1 MEERVQKIM
10 SAAGIAARRKCEELI
25 RQGRVKVNGI
35 TIKLGDKAD
44 PEKDIISV
52 DDKIIR
58 PEKKVYLALNKPK
71 GYVTSLAEPGKRT
84 IKELIKIPQKVFPV
98 GRLDAD
104 AEGLLILTN
113 DGELAN
119 RIAHP
124 RFMTYKTYQVTL
136 DRPFT
141 DFGRLKRGIT
151 IEGRLVKIKYYKPI
165 KNGIEIT
172 IHEGRK
178 HIVKKIFEKIGYKVK
193 KLMRVQIANIKLGNL
208 GLGKTR
214 FLSREELNELRAIVH
229 VR

>member
-25 RQGRVKVNGI
+25 LQGRVKVNGM
-35 TIKLGDKAD
+35 TIKLGENAD

-52 DDKIIR
+52 DNRLIQ
-58 PEKKVYLALNKPK
+58 PEKKVYLILNKPR

-98 GRLDAD
+98 GRLDMD

-119 RIAHP
+119 RVAHP
-124 RFMTYKTYQVTL
+124 RFMTYKTYQVEL
-136 DRPFT
+136 DRTFM
-141 DFGRLKRGIT
+141 DFGRLTRGIT
-151 IEGRLVKIKYYKPI
+151 IEGRLVRIKYYAPLKR
-165 KNGIEIT
+165 GVEIT

-178 HIVKKIFEKIGYKVK
+178 HIVKKLFEKMGYHVK
-193 KLMRVQIANIKLGNL
+193 RLTRTQIANIRLGSL
-208 GLGKTR
+208 SLGKTR
-214 FLSREELNELRAIVH
+214 ALSREELNGLRALVH
-229 VR
+229 I

>member
-25 RQGRVKVNGI
+25 LQGAVKVNGM
-35 TIKLGDKAD
+35 TIKLGEKAD
-44 PEKDIISV
+44 PEQDIITV
-52 DDKIIR
+52 RDRIIQ
-58 PEKKVYLALNKPK
+58 PEKKVYLALNKPR
-71 GYVTSLAEPGKRT
+71 GYVTSLSEPGKRT

-98 GRLDAD
+98 GRLDMD

-124 RFMTYKTYQVTL
+124 RFMTYKTYQVEL
-136 DRPFT
+136 DRIFM
-141 DFGRLKRGIT
+141 DFGRLTRGIT
-151 IEGRLVKIKYYKPI
+151 IEGRRVKIKYYRPLKR
-165 KNGIEIT
+165 GVEIT

-178 HIVKKIFEKIGYKVK
+178 HVVKKIFEKMGYHVK
-193 KLMRVQIANIKLGNL
+193 RLTRTQIANIRLGSL
-208 GLGKTR
+208 GSGKAR
-214 FLSREELNELRAIVH
+214 ALSREELNGLRALVH